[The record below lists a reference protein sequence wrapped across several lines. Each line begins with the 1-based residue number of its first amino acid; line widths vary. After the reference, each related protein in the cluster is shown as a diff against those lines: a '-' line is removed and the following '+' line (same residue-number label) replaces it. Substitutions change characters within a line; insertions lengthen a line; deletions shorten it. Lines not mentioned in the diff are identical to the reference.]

1 MMPYFFSL
9 LRFVPDTARGEFVNL
24 GAIAGDSEVADWNLR
39 LISNMKRARAI
50 DSEGHLPAAMSFLA
64 ELQERLPEEDDDSE
78 TSFALEDLN
87 VLAASM
93 NNVIQ
98 LTHPEP
104 IVASDAEDALDSL
117 WRNLLLD
124 PEGNA
129 THRFKNT
136 LSAVGATKRAYRDV
150 QLPSEAIKRTVE
162 LTAGRFADQFD
173 FAVHNGQAIQLVKC
187 FSFQRPN
194 QAELIKDV
202 KSWGWLMHELRDQG
216 GTVKPRTGDALEA
229 QDDLSVGSVYVPP
242 ADGRSADAFEQ
253 AKVIFAEVKVEACSY
268 VDAGPIARIAQE
280 RLAAAA
286 R

>member
-1 MMPYFFSL
+1 MPYFFSL

-24 GAIAGDSEVADWNLR
+24 GAIAGDSEVVDWELR

-64 ELQERLPEEDDDSE
+64 ELQERLPVEDDDE

-87 VLAASM
+87 LLAASM

-98 LTHPEP
+98 LTRPEP
-104 IVASDAEDALDSL
+104 IVATDAEEALDFL
-117 WRNLLLD
+117 WRDLVLD

-129 THRFKNT
+129 SHRFKNT
-136 LSAVGATKRAYRDV
+136 RSAIGATNRAYRDEK
-150 QLPSEAIKRTVE
+150 LPSEAIKRTVE
-162 LTAGRFADQFD
+162 LTAGRFADRFD

-194 QAELIKDV
+194 QAELVKDM

-216 GTVKPRTGDALEA
+216 GTVMPRTGGSLDA
-229 QDDLSVGSVYVPP
+229 QSDLSVGSVYVPP
-242 ADGRSADAFEQ
+242 AAGGSADAFEQ
-253 AKVIFAEVKVEACSY
+253 AKAIFAEVKVEARPY
-268 VDAGPIARIAQE
+268 TDARPIAKIAQE
-280 RLAAAA
+280 RLAAATH
-286 R
+286 

>member
-1 MMPYFFSL
+1 MPYFFSL

-24 GAIAGDSEVADWNLR
+24 GAIAGDSEVADWDLR

-64 ELQERLPEEDDDSE
+64 ELQEQLPVEDEDE
-78 TSFALEDLN
+78 TGFGLEALSAM
-87 VLAASM
+87 AASM

-98 LTHPEP
+98 MTKPEP
-104 IVASDAEDALDSL
+104 IVASDAAEALDLL
-117 WRNLLLD
+117 WRDLLLD

-129 THRFKNT
+129 SHRFKNT
-136 LSAVGATKRAYRDV
+136 LSAIGATNRAYRDV

-162 LTAGRFADQFD
+162 LTAGHFTDQFD

-194 QAELIKDV
+194 QAELVKDM

-216 GTVKPRTGDALEA
+216 GTVMPRTGGSLDA
-229 QDDLSVGSVYVPP
+229 QSDLSVGSVYVP
-242 ADGRSADAFEQ
+242 RSWRQ
-253 AKVIFAEVKVEACSY
+253 
-268 VDAGPIARIAQE
+268 RR
-280 RLAAAA
+280 RL
-286 R
+286 